1 LFSEAVLTKNVALV
15 TGAASGIGF
24 AISKS
29 LSQKGYSVWLT
40 DLNFEAA
47 EKAAS
52 SLEGDVIPFKLDM
65 SSQDDIDAV
74 AKVVREKSGRLDVL
88 VNNAGI
94 QHVAPLEEFPPGLWR
109 KINEI
114 LLVGP
119 AMLTR
124 AVLPLMR
131 EQNFGR
137 IVNIGSIHALV
148 GSAYKTAYVAAKHG
162 LIGFSKVV
170 ALETAE
176 QDITINTICPA
187 YVRTPLVDKQIAEQA
202 KSNGISEEDVI
213 NKIMLEPMPKKQFV
227 TLEEIC
233 STVDFLISE
242 TAKTMTAQTIVLDG
256 GWTAK

>member
-1 LFSEAVLTKNVALV
+1 MTKSVALV

-24 AISKS
+24 AITKS
-29 LSQKGYSVWLT
+29 LVEKGYSVWLT
-40 DLNFEAA
+40 DLNLEAA

-52 SLEGDVIPFKLDM
+52 SLSGEVIPFKLDM

-74 AKVVREKSGRLDVL
+74 ALEVKEKSGRLDIL

-94 QHVAPLEEFPPGLWR
+94 QHVAPLEEFPPGFWR
-109 KINEI
+109 KINDI

-124 AVLPLMR
+124 AVLPMMR

-137 IVNIGSIHALV
+137 IVNIGSIHGLIA
-148 GSAYKTAYVAAKHG
+148 SPYKSAYVAAKHG
-162 LIGFSKVV
+162 LIGLSKVV

-176 QDITINTICPA
+176 QNITINTICPA

-202 KSNGISEEDVI
+202 KTHGISEEDVI
-213 NKIMLEPMPKKQFV
+213 NKIMLEPMPKKQFIS
-227 TLEEIC
+227 LEEIC
-233 STVDFLISE
+233 STVDFLTSE
-242 TAKTMTAQTIVLDG
+242 TARTMTAQTIVLDG

>member
-1 LFSEAVLTKNVALV
+1 LTERVALV
-15 TGAASGIGF
+15 TGAASGIGY
-24 AISKS
+24 AISES
-29 LSQKGYSVWLT
+29 LVKQGYIVWLT
-40 DLNFEAA
+40 DLDFDAA
-47 EKAAS
+47 QKAAKA
-52 SLEGDVIPFKLDM
+52 LPGEAIPFKLDM
-65 SSQDDIDAV
+65 SSQEDIDQVAV
-74 AKVVREKSGRLDVL
+74 EVKSKSGRLDIL

-94 QHVAPLEEFPPGLWR
+94 QHVAPLEEFPVGLWR
-109 KINEI
+109 KMNDI

-124 AVLPLMR
+124 AVLPMMK
-131 EQNFGR
+131 EQDFGR

-148 GSAYKTAYVAAKHG
+148 ASPFKSAYVAAKHG
-162 LIGFSKVV
+162 LIGFSKVI

-202 KSNGISEEDVI
+202 KTHGISEEDVI

-227 TLEEIC
+227 SLEEIC
-233 STVDFLISE
+233 STVQYLTS
-242 TAKTMTAQTIVLDG
+242 AGARTMTAQAIVLDG